1 MKVDPR
7 NPCHPITLPFMNPH
21 SFKKLLAVKSEED
34 AAEEEDAAGGAPGL
48 KKEDDTGE
56 SRSRPADVLFRADD
70 GTYSGQDQI
79 FFVQLPTSL
88 PSRPTHQ
95 PAAPQPIAK
104 PPVKE
109 EGDMIVD
116 VKDEANASAD
126 PPPRVLAKAGEV
138 DEILG
143 FRNTLANLPSDRVE
157 KIRLFKSGKVHL
169 VLGGIEY
176 DVSTG
181 MTCNFLQEA
190 LAIDSTHLY
199 QLGDITKRMV
209 CYPIVPDLLSK
220 ATSDMEPVIVDD

>member
-1 MKVDPR
+1 MQLEVLLDSRKRTTPANLAPDPQM
-7 NPCHPITLPFMNPH
+7 F
-21 SFKKLLAVKSEED
+21 
-34 AAEEEDAAGGAPGL
+34 
-48 KKEDDTGE
+48 
-56 SRSRPADVLFRADD
+56 
-70 GTYSGQDQI
+70 
-79 FFVQLPTSL
+79 FFVQTTAPTLAKIRFFS
-88 PSRPTHQ
+88 SRPTHQ

-143 FRNTLANLPSDRVE
+143 FRNTLANLPSGRVG